1 MKTRKPRG
9 EKARHQ
15 LDHGPVLVPPGKKL
29 RLKDRDPAYAAGFDT
44 KAEAKEALLEDV
56 SGLAQA
62 QELLWASKA
71 YAVIIIFQALDAA
84 GKDGTIKHVMSGV
97 NPQGVDVLSFKAP
110 SDEERLHHFLWR
122 PMRAT
127 PARGRIAIFNRSYY
141 EEVLVVRV
149 HPEMIEKQWVPH
161 DRLENGLE
169 GLWKARYEDINAFER
184 TAVRNNVCIIKFF
197 LHVSKSEQRERFL
210 ERLNDPGKNWKFSA
224 ADLRERGHWDE
235 YQKAYEDMLSATSTK
250 WAPWYVI
257 PADKKWFTRACV
269 ADIITSRIEELSL
282 AFPKVSK
289 RDRAE
294 LEEARAELEKEDG
307 D

>member
-110 SDEERLHHFLWR
+110 SDEELDCTTSSGGPCARRR
-122 PMRAT
+122 PAGAS
-127 PARGRIAIFNRSYY
+127 PSSIAPTTR
-141 EEVLVVRV
+141 
-149 HPEMIEKQWVPH
+149 
-161 DRLENGLE
+161 
-169 GLWKARYEDINAFER
+169 
-184 TAVRNNVCIIKFF
+184 
-197 LHVSKSEQRERFL
+197 KSS
-210 ERLNDPGKNWKFSA
+210 WSA
-224 ADLRERGHWDE
+224 SIRR
-235 YQKAYEDMLSATSTK
+235 
-250 WAPWYVI
+250 
-257 PADKKWFTRACV
+257 
-269 ADIITSRIEELSL
+269 
-282 AFPKVSK
+282 
-289 RDRAE
+289 
-294 LEEARAELEKEDG
+294 
-307 D
+307 

>member
-1 MKTRKPRG
+1 M
-9 EKARHQ
+9 
-15 LDHGPVLVPPGKKL
+15 
-29 RLKDRDPAYAAGFDT
+29 
-44 KAEAKEALLEDV
+44 
-56 SGLAQA
+56 
-62 QELLWASKA
+62 
-71 YAVIIIFQALDAA
+71 
-84 GKDGTIKHVMSGV
+84 
-97 NPQGVDVLSFKAP
+97 
-110 SDEERLHHFLWR
+110 
-122 PMRAT
+122 
-127 PARGRIAIFNRSYY
+127 
-141 EEVLVVRV
+141 
-149 HPEMIEKQWVPH
+149 
-161 DRLENGLE
+161 E

-197 LHVSKSEQRERFL
+197 LNVSKSEQRERFL
-210 ERLNDPGKNWKFSA
+210 ERLDDPGKNWKFSA